1 MSENQ
6 FFFEGNRKNSWYG
19 LIIMVIV
26 LILLYFLVTS
36 LFKILYFLSPLLLLL
51 TLIFDYQVVVKF
63 GKMILRLFKRNWL
76 FGILVSVLSILA
88 FPILTGGLFVNALMN
103 WRLKRAARKG
113 GFPIREEK
121 DRFSKYEII
130 EEEGLDLDDQ
140 EKVKI
145 KKG

>member
-1 MSENQ
+1 
-6 FFFEGNRKNSWYG
+6 
-19 LIIMVIV
+19 MVIV

-88 FPILTGGLFVNALMN
+88 FPIVTGGLFINAFMN
-103 WRLKRAARKG
+103 WRIKRAAKKR